1 MSSRNNSV
9 FSDDKAVSEMKI
21 ADDQPQ
27 RPQTRMFSKDGG
39 DQLRQEA
46 AIRRINSQLLD
57 PVASPPF
64 ICDLCSVAF
73 LTKRELQ
80 LHVMCHG
87 IHIAGNVAEE
97 KVKAAVQRPGEAPTS
112 PTLSTGPTT
121 ETTILPPEGLCLTF
135 LCTRGI
141 ALAIFLW

>member
-1 MSSRNNSV
+1 MAPPTWLMNQCHRSINS
-9 FSDDKAVSEMKI
+9 DEKAVSEMKI
-21 ADDQPQ
+21 ADGQPQ
-27 RPQTRMFSKDGG
+27 RPVTRMYAKEGEEL
-39 DQLRQEA
+39 LRHEA

-87 IHIAGNVAEE
+87 IHIAGNVGGE
-97 KVKAAVQRPGEAPTS
+97 KVKPVVQVSLEDTHTS
-112 PTLSTGPTT
+112 
-121 ETTILPPEGLCLTF
+121 EGNYSENC
-135 LCTRGI
+135 
-141 ALAIFLW
+141 ALHGKIEK